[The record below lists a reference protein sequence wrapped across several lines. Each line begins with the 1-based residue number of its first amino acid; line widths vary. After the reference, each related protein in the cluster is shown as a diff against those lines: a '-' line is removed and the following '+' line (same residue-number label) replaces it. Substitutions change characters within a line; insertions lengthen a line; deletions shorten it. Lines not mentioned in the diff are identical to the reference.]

1 MPRAFILLLLLATV
15 AAADLQQDLDELFDR
30 TPVVADAVWTCGI
43 RNLQTAELLY
53 QRNLDRALIPASNQK
68 LFVAAAALHE
78 LGPDFRST
86 TEFFTAGAIEDG
98 TLHGN
103 LVVRGNGAIVFT
115 ARYPSDLTA
124 AERRDILRGQ
134 VEKLAESLRARGI
147 RTVRG
152 GLFPDHSGGW
162 QQVVTN
168 EHYPCVGALSFNEN
182 TVDIDVRDGVVIYA
196 PEKLVSFAFRYKE
209 WDGSQRRRRASGRT
223 DNIEI
228 NLGRDSQDYWR
239 LEAMA
244 PGTWYCAVLQD
255 MLEDAGIAVLGEP
268 LELETVPVPLLTL
281 GGLSLRELLPDMIV
295 YSDNFRAETLC
306 LVLGHQRY
314 GEAGFKNGGRAVR
327 ANLAGT
333 GIDLRSFVAD
343 DGSGLSRRNRVS
355 AANMPGLL
363 DTMLRSP
370 HREFWLGSLAVSGRS
385 GTLKQHLLSLEGRVR
400 AKTGTLRDVK
410 ALSGYLFIDGEPAI
424 AFAMIANDLKTPRT
438 AWPVFEKVLGLV
450 TEEIQ

>member
-15 AAADLQQDLDELFDR
+15 AAAGLQQDLDELFDR

-43 RNLQTAELLY
+43 RNLQTGELLY
-53 QRNLDRALIPASNQK
+53 RRNLGRALIPASNQK
-68 LFVAAAALHE
+68 LFVAAAALHG
-78 LGPDFRST
+78 LGPDFRSA

-103 LVVRGNGAIVFT
+103 LIVRGNGAIVFT

-124 AERRDILRGQ
+124 TERRDILRGR

-147 RTVRG
+147 HTVRG
-152 GLFPDHSGGW
+152 GLFPDHSGW

-182 TVDIDVRDGVVIYA
+182 TVDVDVRDGVVIYA

-209 WDGSQRRRRASGRT
+209 WDGSQRRRRAAGRT

-268 LELETVPVPLLTL
+268 LGLEAVPRPLLTL
-281 GGLSLRELLPDMIV
+281 EGLSLRQLLPDMV
-295 YSDNFRAETLC
+295 VHSDNFRAETLC

-327 ANLAGT
+327 ANLADF
-333 GIDLRSFVAD
+333 GIDLHRFVAA

-355 AANMPGLL
+355 AANMLSLL

-370 HREFWLGSLAVSGRS
+370 HREFWLGSLAVSSRS
-385 GTLKQHLLSLEGRVR
+385 GTLKKHLPSLEGRVR

-410 ALSGYLFIDGEPAI
+410 ALSGYLFIDGQPAI
-424 AFAMIANDLKTPRT
+424 VFAMIANDLKTPNT
-438 AWPVFEKVLGLV
+438 AWPVFEKALGLV
-450 TEEIQ
+450 TEGIQ

>member
-1 MPRAFILLLLLATV
+1 MPRAFILLLFLAAV

-43 RNLQTAELLY
+43 HSLQTGELLY

-182 TVDIDVRDGVVIYA
+182 TVDIDVRDGLVIYA

-255 MLEDAGIAVLGEP
+255 MLEDAGITVRGEP
-268 LELETVPVPLLTL
+268 LKLETVPVPLLTL
-281 GGLSLRELLPDMIV
+281 EGLSLRELLPDMVV

-333 GIDLRSFVAD
+333 GIDLRSFVAA

-355 AANMPGLL
+355 AANMLSLL

-370 HREFWLGSLAVSGRS
+370 HHEFWLDSLAVSGRS
-385 GTLKQHLLSLEGRVR
+385 GTLKQHLPSLEGRVR

-424 AFAMIANDLKTPRT
+424 AFAMIANNLKTPRT
-438 AWPVFEKVLGLV
+438 AWPVFEKVLELV